1 MDNVQPAAA
10 AREIHLTKEFVYV
23 CLHDP
28 EFFDLVSVFSDLK
41 DTARET
47 IDYAAAYGIS
57 PRRALWGCVVAIYKR
72 IAELP
77 AEAWEP
83 QLTAY
88 IRARTG
94 NKPIKLAIPGVFS

>member
-1 MDNVQPAAA
+1 MDSLQSTPAC
-10 AREIHLTKEFVYV
+10 RELCLTKEFVYV

-28 EFFDLVSVFSDLK
+28 EFFDVVPAFADLK

-47 IDYAAAYGIS
+47 IDYAAAYRLS
-57 PRRALWGCVVAIYKR
+57 PRRALWGCVVAFYKR